1 MNDSESL
8 LPFLSPSLEES
19 FHSSSDGSFVK
30 EMSAMS
36 LYNQILAYI
45 EGDNAPAA
53 DTVCMSEANHSSESL
68 DAHSPP
74 EPLPKDRDNNGGN
87 DSDKNNDEE
96 SHANE
101 SLPKDES
108 ASSPDSLVKSDEVN
122 DEENDSGHDDESH
135 GSNEDGLITG
145 GKLLSETVD
154 NLTGGGMGKKESVKT
169 PPPVKKDVDP
179 NLFEGGNA
187 NGNVNG
193 NVEAKMNENGVRG
206 RYTEFLHRLRT
217 PKLFSGGSV
226 KHASESSHESLSKDS
241 LRSCDESHA
250 SETADTTLDGGN
262 IDVLPVFPYLIR
274 Y

>member
-1 MNDSESL
+1 
-8 LPFLSPSLEES
+8 
-19 FHSSSDGSFVK
+19 
-30 EMSAMS
+30 MS

-45 EGDNAPAA
+45 EGENTPVA
-53 DTVCMSEANHSSESL
+53 DTVCMSEANHASESL

-96 SHANE
+96 SHADE
-101 SLPKDES
+101 SL
-108 ASSPDSLVKSDEVN
+108 AH
-122 DEENDSGHDDESH
+122 DEENGHEVNGDK
-135 GSNEDGLITG
+135 NDGLITG

-179 NLFEGGNA
+179 NLFEGGN
-187 NGNVNG
+187 VNG
-193 NVEAKMNENGVRG
+193 AVTSSSEFTGSSNCVDRSEARNVEAKMNENGVRG

-226 KHASESSHESLSKDS
+226 NHSSASSPESLSKDE
-241 LRSCDESHA
+241 RSES
-250 SETADTTLDGGN
+250 ADTTIDGGN

>member
-1 MNDSESL
+1 
-8 LPFLSPSLEES
+8 
-19 FHSSSDGSFVK
+19 
-30 EMSAMS
+30 MS

-45 EGDNAPAA
+45 EGENAPAH
-53 DTVCMSEANHSSESL
+53 DSSHGPNDGDKNDGGEDSPPESPSESL
-68 DAHSPP
+68 PNDSPESLDTSSP
-74 EPLPKDRDNNGGN
+74 EPSPKPLPN
-87 DSDKNNDEE
+87 DS
-96 SHANE
+96 H
-101 SLPKDES
+101 PH
-108 ASSPDSLVKSDEVN
+108 
-122 DEENDSGHDDESH
+122 GDESH
-135 GSNEDGLITG
+135 GGKDGDKNMLVTG

-179 NLFEGGNA
+179 NLFEGGA
-187 NGNVNG
+187 VLVTDRSEAR

-226 KHASESSHESLSKDS
+226 NHASEDASESLVTHDS
-241 LRSCDESHA
+241 
-250 SETADTTLDGGN
+250 DTTIDGGN